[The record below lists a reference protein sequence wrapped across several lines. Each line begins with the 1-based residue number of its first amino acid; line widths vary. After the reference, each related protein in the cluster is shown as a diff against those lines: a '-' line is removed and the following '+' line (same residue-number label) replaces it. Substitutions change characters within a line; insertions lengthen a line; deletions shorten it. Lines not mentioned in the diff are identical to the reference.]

1 MDSTDIGKASIEF
14 IHSCMDA
21 HFSDLMEAHA
31 IENMEWLEIGE
42 DEARA
47 FAYLENTNLVVLFPP
62 LNISNFNK

>member
-1 MDSTDIGKASIEF
+1 MDKVDIGKASIEF

-21 HFSDLMEAHA
+21 HFSDLMEVYT
-31 IENMEWLEIGE
+31 IESMSWLEPTE

-47 FAYLENTNLVVLFPP
+47 FAPLENTNLVVLFPP